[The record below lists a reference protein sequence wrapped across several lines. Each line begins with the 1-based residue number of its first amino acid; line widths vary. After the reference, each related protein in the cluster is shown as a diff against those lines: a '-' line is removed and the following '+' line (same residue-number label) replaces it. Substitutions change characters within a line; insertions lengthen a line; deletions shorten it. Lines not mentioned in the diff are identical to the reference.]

1 MCGGSG
7 AVVLWSMLSVSR
19 VRLKYVM
26 FSKQRG
32 HPLANYVIRFLST
45 RNLTLNSILLSVC

>member
-26 FSKQRG
+26 YSKQRG